1 MSGIPPSA
9 TMVRASKALSM
20 VRCGNASKPF
30 CAALIQEIGR
40 NVEDG
45 RATCSQICRHDN
57 PEAASSHG
65 SERESAIEH
74 FNRLQLVPGR
84 EVGRAQRL
92 TILPV
97 YAWYA
102 PGEY

>member
-30 CAALIQEIGR
+30 CAALIQAIGR

-45 RATCSQICRHDN
+45 RATCSQICRHAT

-65 SERESAIEH
+65 RERAFAIETFH
-74 FNRLQLVPGR
+74 RLHLVPGR
-84 EVGRAQRL
+84 AEIGRASRRERECQSVK
-92 TILPV
+92 ISV
-97 YAWYA
+97 
-102 PGEY
+102 